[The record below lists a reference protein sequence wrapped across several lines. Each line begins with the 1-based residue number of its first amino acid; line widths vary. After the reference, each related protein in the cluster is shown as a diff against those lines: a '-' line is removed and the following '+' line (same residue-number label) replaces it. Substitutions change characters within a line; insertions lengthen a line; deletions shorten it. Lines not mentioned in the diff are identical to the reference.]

1 MPQSKTKTI
10 MKSMIIIQLTTDQL
24 QALIRNSVR
33 EVLQERDKKNK
44 SNKTK

>member
-1 MPQSKTKTI
+1 

-24 QALIRNSVR
+24 QSLIRASVR
-33 EVLQERDKKNK
+33 VVLQERDKKNK